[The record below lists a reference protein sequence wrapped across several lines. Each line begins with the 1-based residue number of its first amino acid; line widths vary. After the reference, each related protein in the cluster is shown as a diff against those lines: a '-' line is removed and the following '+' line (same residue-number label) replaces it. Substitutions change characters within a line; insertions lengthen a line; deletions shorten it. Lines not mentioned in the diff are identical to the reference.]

1 MRQHRLLMLCVGAIM
16 IAGCNDAGTT
26 GVIARP
32 PLAGVRFV
40 NALADT
46 FDIDIR
52 PQDTVG
58 PYAASASAL
67 AFRASTEYQP
77 TEAGARHFRMFPQPG
92 ASGADAAVV
101 SQVLVDTTV
110 TFEANSN
117 YTVLITGSAR
127 ANTEKFVVIRDDA
140 GTVPAGNIGIRT
152 INASTG
158 AVNVYVTSLPGD
170 ALPGS
175 PSFASVAPQAAT
187 AYVMRA
193 KGNTAAR
200 ATADGDVAV
209 LASVTGPKAALPPAT
224 SPASTVFPAGGV
236 DAAGSTFSVI
246 YFPASVAGSKAKSFT
261 TPGLVFFLDQH
272 PTR

>member
-1 MRQHRLLMLCVGAIM
+1 M
-16 IAGCNDAGTT
+16 
-26 GVIARP
+26 IARP

-46 FDIDIR
+46 FDIDVR
-52 PQDTVG
+52 SMDQVEWS
-58 PYAASASAL
+58 ASASAL

-92 ASGADAAVV
+92 ASAADPAVV
-101 SQVLVDTTV
+101 SQVLIDTTV
-110 TFEANSN
+110 TFEANAN
-117 YTVLITGSAR
+117 YTVLVIGSAR
-127 ANTEKFVVIRDDA
+127 ANSEKFVVIRDDA
-140 GTVPAGNIGIRT
+140 GTVPAGNIGLRA

-158 AVNVYVTSLPGD
+158 AVSVYVTDSAGGV
-170 ALPGS
+170 LPGS
-175 PSFASVAPQAAT
+175 PTFASVAPEGVT
-187 AYVMRA
+187 AYVTRA

-200 ATADGDVAV
+200 ATAAGDAAV
-209 LASVTGPKAALPPAT
+209 VASVTGPKAALPPAT

-246 YFPASVAGSKAKSFT
+246 YFPASAAGSKAKKFAD
-261 TPGLVFFLDQH
+261 PGLVFFLDQH